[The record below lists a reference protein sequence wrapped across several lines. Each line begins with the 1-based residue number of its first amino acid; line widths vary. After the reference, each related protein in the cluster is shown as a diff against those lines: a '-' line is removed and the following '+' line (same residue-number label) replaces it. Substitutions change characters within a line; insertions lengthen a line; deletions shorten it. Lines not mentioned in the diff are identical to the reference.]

1 MQIFTLGVNKWVFQ
15 VSENAIEGYRG
26 FCIKSVLHI
35 NKNQS
40 SFSINY
46 RRKNDKE
53 GVPVRAPIKFSSKRN
68 QRWMGWRHYK
78 RLMCSG
84 ELSLPVVGKI
94 LPVMVDPQEVKL
106 K

>member
-1 MQIFTLGVNKWVFQ
+1 MIKKEFLLEPPSNFLVREIRDEWV
-15 VSENAIEGYRG
+15 EDIT
-26 FCIKSVLHI
+26 
-35 NKNQS
+35 
-40 SFSINY
+40 
-46 RRKNDKE
+46 
-53 GVPVRAPIKFSSKRN
+53 
-68 QRWMGWRHYK
+68 K